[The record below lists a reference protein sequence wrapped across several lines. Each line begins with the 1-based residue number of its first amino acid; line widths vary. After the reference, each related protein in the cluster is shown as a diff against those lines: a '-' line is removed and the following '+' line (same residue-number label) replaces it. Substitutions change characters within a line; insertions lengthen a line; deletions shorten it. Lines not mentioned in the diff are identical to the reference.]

1 VAFSAA
7 LVIAAGTIAGFP
19 LDGVLGLG
27 SATINPLRIPGS
39 TTDLIAQ
46 ALRIWWIVLLVDVVW
61 TLTRLVKR
69 W

>member
-1 VAFSAA
+1 MAFTVA
-7 LVIAAGTIAGFP
+7 LVIAAGTITAFP

-27 SATINPLRIPGS
+27 AATINPLRMPGS

-61 TLTRLVKR
+61 TLVQLVR
-69 W
+69 RR